1 MQLPRPVHR
10 LASIAVAALFSVI
23 LAAANAQPSPRES
36 QSAPQKQSATHDKQS
51 AAHQAAPQDD
61 QTASLA
67 KAVQNPVAS
76 LISVP
81 LQNNT
86 NFDIGPNNRTQ
97 NILSS
102 TG

>member
-1 MQLPRPVHR
+1 MRSDENQTK
-10 LASIAVAALFSVI
+10 AL
-23 LAAANAQPSPRES
+23 
-36 QSAPQKQSATHDKQS
+36 T
-51 AAHQAAPQDD
+51 
-61 QTASLA
+61 

-97 NILSS
+97 NILNIQPVIPVRVSKNWNLILRIITPVIYQPSIPSLVFQFKHSPESS
-102 TG
+102 GDVGLG